1 MVFGILHIKKPAP
14 WGDKYWCFRN
24 FCHSHASSVNHP
36 GQFTDV
42 DVGKVGCVGDAFSYA
57 KISLRRH
64 IVVGSWRQ
72 GNVQD
77 FDGTTVRS
85 YIFGDSTYP
94 SSGAIA
100 AEVLQRASIS
110 TSNTIQ

>member
-1 MVFGILHIKKPAP
+1 MLRMIRLCTSRSQLCGVTHIGVFAIHMLAV
-14 WGDKYWCFRN
+14 C
-24 FCHSHASSVNHP
+24 NHP
-36 GQFTDV
+36 CQFTYV

-64 IVVGSWRQ
+64 IVVGSWLQ
-72 GNVQD
+72 GNVED

-85 YIFGDSTYP
+85 YIIGDSTCF

-100 AEVLQRASIS
+100 AEMLQRASIP

>member
-1 MVFGILHIKKPAP
+1 MLAVCDDP
-14 WGDKYWCFRN
+14 C
-24 FCHSHASSVNHP
+24 
-36 GQFTDV
+36 QFTYV

-64 IVVGSWRQ
+64 IVVGSRPQ
-72 GNVQD
+72 GNVQY

-85 YIFGDSTYP
+85 YIIGDSTCF

-100 AEVLQRASIS
+100 AEMLQRASIS

>member
-1 MVFGILHIKKPAP
+1 MC
-14 WGDKYWCFRN
+14 D
-24 FCHSHASSVNHP
+24 HP
-36 GQFTDV
+36 CQFTYV
-42 DVGKVGCVGDAFSYA
+42 NVGKVGCVGDAFSFA
-57 KISLRRH
+57 KISVRRH
-64 IVVGSWRQ
+64 IVVGSWLQ

-85 YIFGDSTYP
+85 YIIGDNKCF

>member
-1 MVFGILHIKKPAP
+1 MTHIGVLAI
-14 WGDKYWCFRN
+14 
-24 FCHSHASSVNHP
+24 HMLASCDYRC
-36 GQFTDV
+36 QFTDV
-42 DVGKVGCVGDAFSYA
+42 DIGKVGCVGDAFSYA

-64 IVVGSWRQ
+64 IVVGSWPQ
-72 GNVQD
+72 GNVQY

-85 YIFGDSTYP
+85 YKIGDSTCF

-100 AEVLQRASIS
+100 AEVLQRAAIS

>member
-1 MVFGILHIKKPAP
+1 MIRLCTSRIQLRGVTHIGVLAI
-14 WGDKYWCFRN
+14 
-24 FCHSHASSVNHP
+24 HMLASCDHRC
-36 GQFTDV
+36 QFTDV
-42 DVGKVGCVGDAFSYA
+42 DIGKVGCVGDAFSYA

-64 IVVGSWRQ
+64 IVVGSWLQ

-77 FDGTTVRS
+77 FHGTTVRS
-85 YIFGDSTYP
+85 YVIGDSTRS

-110 TSNTIQ
+110 TTNTIQ